1 MSNNFLRCIRWLF
14 LYYLM
19 KVFES
24 KGTKI
29 NYGSSKKIMNDDAQA
44 ERE

>member
-1 MSNNFLRCIRWLF
+1 MSNKFFRCIRWLF
-14 LYYLM
+14 LYYLV